1 MKPSGLTSSQAPSNL
16 RVLGPLILAIV
27 IFVVGSTGYYF
38 LGEGRWSVSECAY
51 MTAITISTVG
61 FAEVIPVSETP
72 LLRIY
77 TILLVFGGAGTI
89 LYLMSSFTA
98 FLVEGQLNQLI
109 RRRRMDKAIEKMR
122 DHYIVCG
129 VGRNGEHAAA
139 QLISGGFPTV
149 IVDRSEEAVD
159 AFMKT
164 HGDIPFVVGDVTQDD
179 DVLLRAGAQ
188 HARGLIAALS
198 HDQDNLF
205 LVLSAKEINPAIRV
219 VSKINE
225 ARSMKKL
232 LQVGTD
238 RVVSPSSM
246 GGYRLFLQMVRPQ
259 VTDHV
264 DYLLFET
271 KEGLIF
277 DEVPIPTVSALH
289 GKRLAD
295 SEIRTRTNLLV
306 VGIRDE
312 PHAKFT
318 YNPGPNFKLA
328 GGMTLIVLGPQQSI
342 QALRE
347 MAEG

>member
-1 MKPSGLTSSQAPSNL
+1 MKASDIRGSQAQSNL
-16 RVLGPLILAIV
+16 RVLAPLALALAI
-27 IFVVGSTGYYF
+27 FVAGSAGYYVI
-38 LGEGRWSVSECAY
+38 GEGRWAMSECAY

-61 FAEVIPVSETP
+61 FAEVLPVSESP
-72 LLRIY
+72 LLRLY
-77 TILLVFGGAGTI
+77 TIMLVFGGAGTI
-89 LYLMSSFTA
+89 LYLMSSVTA

-129 VGRNGEHAAA
+129 VGRNGEYSAA
-139 QLISGGFPTV
+139 QMISGGFPTV
-149 IVDRSEEAVD
+149 IVDRSEEAVE
-159 AFMKT
+159 AFIKT
-164 HGDIPFVVGDVTQDD
+164 HGDIPFVVGDVTTDD
-179 DVLLRAGAQ
+179 DVLIRAGAQ
-188 HARGLIAALS
+188 HAKGLIAALPQ
-198 HDQDNLF
+198 DQDNLF
-205 LVLSAKEINPAIRV
+205 LVLSAKEINPEIRV

-225 ARSMKKL
+225 ARSRKKL
-232 LQVGTD
+232 LQVGSD

-259 VTDHV
+259 VIDFV
-264 DYLLFET
+264 DYLLLESN
-271 KEGLIF
+271 EGLIF
-277 DEVPIPTVSALH
+277 DEVPIPSVSPLH

-318 YNPGPNFKLA
+318 YNPGPNFELA
-328 GGMTLIVLGPQQSI
+328 CGMTLIVLGPRESI
-342 QALRE
+342 QVLRE

>member
-259 VTDHV
+259 VTDFV